1 VEEIRLLIVDD
12 VEDNRLVLKA
22 ICRRLKGFK
31 LYEAVDGL
39 DAVAL
44 CDKIHP
50 HIILMDIMMPRL
62 DGFQASKLIKE
73 RYPETVIMAVTAV
86 IDPKMEEKMA
96 SIGVAAYIRKP
107 INKEL
112 FRLKLQSY
120 AGALTSIGREQA
132 IMVNPQALN
141 PFSDELRNFKILFTI
156 YNVDAIMD
164 LGMWLLVR
172 FECAHAVVCSNIDMI
187 IELLYG
193 LLNQE
198 IKNGVIL
205 EITIEESFDELFI
218 YVPLPKQFPLDAISE
233 HLILVL
239 GDKCIIND
247 KMVAFR
253 ISLNSVE
260 TEQKKCTLPEK
271 NSGPSRTL
279 EMMEQQVLRD
289 SLVNKITAREY
300 IESIDNDD
308 LLEIKDLKM
317 AEVQWSSCL
326 LLLESEG
333 KEEDFIR
340 FSEVILGVY
349 VSVISTLYEFSG
361 LSYAVVS
368 LANIIN
374 TNASLLASDA
384 EKRAKV
390 VMLLDGFKNDI
401 SSWIEHVFEFQD
413 AQDIHYLDASFFSS
427 CMLIESI
434 ITEKEVDLGS
444 DGEIEFF

>member
-1 VEEIRLLIVDD
+1 MEEIRLLIVDD

-31 LYEAVDGL
+31 IYEAVDGL
-39 DAVAL
+39 DAVDL
-44 CDKIHP
+44 CDKIQP

-107 INKEL
+107 IDKEL

-120 AGALTSIGREQA
+120 AGALTRSGIEQV
-132 IMVNPQALN
+132 ITVHPQTLN

-164 LGMWLLVR
+164 FGMWLLVR
-172 FECAHAVVCSNIDMI
+172 FECAHAIACSNIDMI

-198 IKNGVIL
+198 IRNGVIL
-205 EITIEESFDELFI
+205 DITIEESFDELFI
-218 YVPLPKQFPLDAISE
+218 YAPLPKQIPLDAISE

-253 ISLNSVE
+253 ISLNGVE
-260 TEQKKCTLPEK
+260 TEQKKCTLPEE
-271 NSGPSRTL
+271 SGASRTL

-300 IESIDNDD
+300 IDSIDNDD
-308 LLEIKDLKM
+308 LLEIHDLKM
-317 AEVQWSSCL
+317 AEVQWSSCMM
-326 LLLESEG
+326 LLESDG

-340 FSEVILGVY
+340 FADVILGVY
-349 VSVISTLYEFSG
+349 VSVISSLYEFSG
-361 LSYAVVS
+361 LSYAIVS
-368 LANIIN
+368 LANLIK
-374 TNASLLASDA
+374 TNATLLTTDS
-384 EKRAKV
+384 EKRGKV
-390 VMLLDGFKNDI
+390 VSLLDGFKNDI
-401 SSWIEHVFEFQD
+401 TSWIEHVFEHQD